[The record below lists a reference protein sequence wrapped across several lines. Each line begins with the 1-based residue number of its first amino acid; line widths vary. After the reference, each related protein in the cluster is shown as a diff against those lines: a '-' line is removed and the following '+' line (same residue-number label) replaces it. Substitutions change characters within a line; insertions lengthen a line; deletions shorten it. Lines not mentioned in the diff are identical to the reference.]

1 MDFMHVT
8 KDGRSWRIGTA
19 SDVAWVA
26 GQPTNGFSITT
37 AIPSVFG
44 AYATFYPPDGVTL
57 VPIGGL
63 FVA

>member
-1 MDFMHVT
+1 MGFMHVT

-26 GQPTNGFSITT
+26 GQPTIGFAIST
-37 AIPSVFG
+37 AIPSVCC
-44 AYATFYPPDGVTL
+44 AYAAFYPPDGVTL